1 MALENRRRPSIN
13 EFLIIFEWRRAAG
26 EWSFNS
32 GAVIGGRCDNDYPP
46 SRNFFVTAN
55 SPPLLSVIIDWV
67 SARIIWS
74 FFCFFHKNSICCL
87 PRNLQ
92 TNPNEYLSCPI
103 CCDYRCD
110 YWNSQPPPFSLQDI
124 SLFIFPRF
132 LCTGKSDYPKRTV
145 FIREKLG

>member
-26 EWSFNS
+26 EWSFIS

-103 CCDYRCD
+103 CCDYR
-110 YWNSQPPPFSLQDI
+110 YNHL
-124 SLFIFPRF
+124 RF
-132 LCTGKSDYPKRTV
+132 LYRTFLYLSFPVFYVQAKVIIRREPSLYARNSDNRWP
-145 FIREKLG
+145 